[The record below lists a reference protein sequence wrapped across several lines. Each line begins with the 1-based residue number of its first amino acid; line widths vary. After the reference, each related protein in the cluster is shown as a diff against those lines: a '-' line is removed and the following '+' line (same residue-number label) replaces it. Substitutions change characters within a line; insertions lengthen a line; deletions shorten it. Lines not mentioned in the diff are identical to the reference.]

1 MASGYQSIL
10 YLGDLEDYRLNWY
23 KSFYIIKYTSDN
35 SERFFPKMPMIR
47 LSEMYLIAAEG
58 WMEDDPEHAAE
69 LLQTLK
75 QARTKSIVNKQTVT
89 EEMILLEM
97 RKEFVGEGQLFYVY
111 KRLNHEYYR

>member
-1 MASGYQSIL
+1 
-10 YLGDLEDYRLNWY
+10 
-23 KSFYIIKYTSDN
+23 
-35 SERFFPKMPMIR
+35 MPMIR

-97 RKEFVGEGQLFYVY
+97 RDLFRRITGYMMKQQVAAGFLA
-111 KRLNHEYYR
+111 RHVTLWI